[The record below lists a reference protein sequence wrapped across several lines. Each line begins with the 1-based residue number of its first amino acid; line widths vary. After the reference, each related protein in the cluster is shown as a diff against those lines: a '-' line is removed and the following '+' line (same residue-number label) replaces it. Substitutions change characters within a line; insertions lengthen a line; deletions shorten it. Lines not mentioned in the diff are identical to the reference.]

1 MTDGLTA
8 PFYGVPLFLILTMG
22 CAPDNSF
29 GRANPQSQ
37 AGLNDV
43 ELSIDIAIQRNQWG
57 ERVGRCHLQA
67 ALRTFEPKE
76 EAMVPFT
83 DSQGSLVILPETPD
97 TCVHSVL
104 DDPGPPMA
112 PEGEEDNWQ
121 IAGEGVA
128 AETLLLV
135 SDQQTI
141 VLDQVRLEGDSVRY
155 EWIDC
160 DQESFP
166 FGQVFDLE
174 MEDDPGL
181 QVPGFVIEEAF
192 AVGPDVSFLN
202 MDGQPYFH
210 HQEDDLDVMWTE
222 LHDWPTIRGESVGIE
237 RILWAR
243 NRTMD
248 DPMPFEAL
256 ACLPS
261 DTHIVVAA
269 EDWSKLEA
277 NETQHDT
284 TKLIGLQIDTVAT
297 SPPFEAPWGQT
308 ISVRST
314 VSDGG
319 DVHLNRSE

>member
-1 MTDGLTA
+1 
-8 PFYGVPLFLILTMG
+8 
-22 CAPDNSF
+22 
-29 GRANPQSQ
+29 
-37 AGLNDV
+37 
-43 ELSIDIAIQRNQWG
+43 
-57 ERVGRCHLQA
+57 
-67 ALRTFEPKE
+67 
-76 EAMVPFT
+76 MVPFT

-112 PEGEEDNWQ
+112 PEGAEDNWQ

>member
-1 MTDGLTA
+1 MVDGLKA
-8 PFYGVPLFLILTMG
+8 PFYVLSSFMILTMG
-22 CAPDNSF
+22 CAHDSSF
-29 GRANPQSQ
+29 GKATPQSE

-43 ELSIDIAIQRNQWG
+43 ELSIDIALQRSRWG
-57 ERVGRCHLQA
+57 EQVGRCHLQA
-67 ALRTFEPKE
+67 ALRTFEPRDE
-76 EAMVPFT
+76 DMVPFT
-83 DSQGSLVILPETPD
+83 ESQGSLVVLPETFD
-97 TCVHSVL
+97 TCTHSVL
-104 DDPGPPMA
+104 DDPGPPME
-112 PEGEEDNWQ
+112 PEGEDDNWQ
-121 IAGEGVA
+121 IAGEDVA
-128 AETLLLV
+128 AETILLV

-141 VLDQVRLEGDSVRY
+141 VLEQVRLEGDSIRY
-155 EWIDC
+155 EWLDC
-160 DQESFP
+160 AAETFP
-166 FGQVFDLE
+166 FGQVFDLQ
-174 MEDDPGL
+174 MDDDPGL

-202 MDGQPYFH
+202 MSGQPYFH
-210 HQEDDLDVMWTE
+210 DQDEDLDVMWTE
-222 LHDWPTIRGESVGIE
+222 LHEWPTIRGESVDVE

-261 DTHIVVAA
+261 STTMVVGS

-277 NETQHDT
+277 NETQQDT
-284 TKLIGLQIDTVAT
+284 SNLIGLQIDTVAT

-319 DVHLNRSE
+319 DVHLNRSD